1 MLTSTRQ
8 KKKIYEYLKILYN
21 ERQNFNTRVLELKNK
36 KIEILKKLAEYKKIM
51 ESYDKELNVEQEYD
65 WYNFINIDKVDDL
78 MKIPDNE
85 LKDYMSKKVNE
96 DEKLKVLFEE
106 EFKEEAKE
114 KEEAKDKDKDKANVP
129 STDKKSPTQTIESKD
144 KETISKDNNVSVK
157 KDKTED
163 DDDDW
168 GFEPR
173 IRENKQTNDTNLQFE
188 YTKLNELKYNYKK
201 EILLKEINQLID
213 DFDNELYALKK

>member
-1 MLTSTRQ
+1 M
-8 KKKIYEYLKILYN
+8 
-21 ERQNFNTRVLELKNK
+21 
-36 KIEILKKLAEYKKIM
+36 KKLAEYKKIM

-201 EILLKEINQLID
+201 GNFTQRNKSIN
-213 DFDNELYALKK
+213 